1 VGRGTSRDGLSL
13 ARAGTTARHPRP
25 DYFPIRLQPTDPP
38 HIVAYKK
45 PRSVDIVAD
54 LPKNVSD
61 QSRKRELRERYWQG
75 LERRV

>member
-1 VGRGTSRDGLSL
+1 MTPNL
-13 ARAGTTARHPRP
+13 AKAL
-25 DYFPIRLQPTDPP
+25 LQFQADPP

-61 QSRKRELRERYWQG
+61 QSRKRELRERY
-75 LERRV
+75 